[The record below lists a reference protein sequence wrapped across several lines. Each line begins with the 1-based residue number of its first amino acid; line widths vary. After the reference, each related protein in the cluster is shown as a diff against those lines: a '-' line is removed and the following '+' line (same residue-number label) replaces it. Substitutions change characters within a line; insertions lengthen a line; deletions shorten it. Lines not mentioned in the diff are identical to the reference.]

1 MAKEPS
7 SDDTPQGAP
16 QETPKDTPTGAA
28 NEAGDQPVVPLTV
41 NAQYIKDLSFESP
54 NAPGIFAE
62 MQENPPDINLQ
73 INVNAKPVQDSV
85 YEVVLEMQA
94 DCKVGEKVG
103 FILELEYA
111 GIFTLN
117 VPEEHLQAV
126 MLVECPRLLFPF
138 ARNVLGET
146 TRDGGFPPV
155 MLGPVDFAGM
165 YQAGQKQAEEKLA
178 EDKKTGKKE

>member
-1 MAKEPS
+1 MAKKPS
-7 SDDTPQGAP
+7 SDDAPHGAP
-16 QETPKDTPTGAA
+16 QDTTAGAA
-28 NEAGDQPVVPLTV
+28 NEAGDQQVAPLTV

-62 MQENPPDINLQ
+62 MQESPPDINLQ

-85 YEVVLEMQA
+85 YEVILEMQA

-126 MLVECPRLLFPF
+126 MLIECPRLLFPF

-165 YQAGQKQAEEKLA
+165 YQTGQQQAEEKLA
-178 EDKKTGKKE
+178 EDKMVGKKEKE